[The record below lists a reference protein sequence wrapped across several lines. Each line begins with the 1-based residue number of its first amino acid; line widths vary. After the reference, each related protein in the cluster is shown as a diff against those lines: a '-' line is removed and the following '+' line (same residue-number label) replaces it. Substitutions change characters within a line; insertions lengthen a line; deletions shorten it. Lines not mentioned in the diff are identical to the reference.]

1 MKKFIA
7 AAAAAVMLMTAGAA
21 QAATQVKVGVL
32 TCTVDP
38 GIGFIIG
45 SSKDMTCRFNS
56 SSARPRT

>member
-32 TCTVDP
+32 SCSVEA
-38 GIGFIIG
+38 GVGFIIG
-45 SSKDMTCRFNS
+45 SSKDMTCRF
-56 SSARPRT
+56 